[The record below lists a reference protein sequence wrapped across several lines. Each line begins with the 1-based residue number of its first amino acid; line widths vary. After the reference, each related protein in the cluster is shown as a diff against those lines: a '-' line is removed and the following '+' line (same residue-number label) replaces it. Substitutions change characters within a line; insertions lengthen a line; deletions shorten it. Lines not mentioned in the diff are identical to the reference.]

1 MDPERV
7 PPLPQ
12 SEASPV
18 HSLDKDTSGIIPQEP
33 LNPSQSNVPRPT
45 ARIITS
51 NLSPESPGP
60 EKLEVSEISSF
71 LQHINDYFAQSTSI
85 HSPLPVPLPESRR
98 ETGLNNLN
106 ERFSN
111 TLPQIHSGIDWIVP
125 STKEG
130 VSNYLNTLNLF
141 TY

>member
-7 PPLPQ
+7 PPLARF
-12 SEASPV
+12 ETSPV
-18 HSLDKDTSGIIPQEP
+18 HSLDKDASRTIQPDP
-33 LNPSQSNVPRPT
+33 FNPSQSNVPRPT

-51 NLSPESPGP
+51 NLSPESPNP

-85 HSPLPVPLPESRR
+85 HSPLPVRLPESRR

-111 TLPQIHSGIDWIVP
+111 TLPQIHSGVDWSI
-125 STKEG
+125 TGEG
-130 VSNYLNTLNLF
+130 VSNHLNTLNLF
-141 TY
+141 EY